1 MWYIPDR
8 GARMIISYMS
18 PVKGEQFDVS
28 KASDDVFSQ
37 GLLGSGFVI
46 HPTDHYIYAP
56 IDGVISMIFPT
67 KHAIAIKHAS
77 GIAVLIHIG
86 FNTVDLKGNGFILHA
101 ALHQVV
107 KQGDLILEFDD
118 DYVRKHASS
127 LDTSVIFMQKDF
139 IHVHTSNMIDEH
151 VYMEIEVETHDS

>member
-1 MWYIPDR
+1 
-8 GARMIISYMS
+8 MIINYMS

-46 HPTDHYIYAP
+46 HPTDHYVYAP

-67 KHAIAIKHAS
+67 KHAIAIKNES
-77 GIAVLIHIG
+77 GIVILIHIG
-86 FNTVDLKGNGFILHA
+86 FNTVDLKGNGFTLYA
-101 ALHQVV
+101 QLNQSV

-118 DYVRKHASS
+118 DYLRKNASS
-127 LDTSVIFMQKDF
+127 LDTSVVFMQRDL
-139 IHVHTSNMIDEH
+139 IHVHSSEVINQH
-151 VYMEIEVETHDS
+151 YHMEIEVVIHDS

>member
-1 MWYIPDR
+1 
-8 GARMIISYMS
+8 MIINYMS

-46 HPTDHYIYAP
+46 HPSDHFVYAP

-67 KHAIAIKHAS
+67 KHAIAIKHES
-77 GIAVLIHIG
+77 GIVILIHIG
-86 FNTVDLKGNGFILHA
+86 FNTVDLKGNGFTLHA
-101 ALHQVV
+101 LLNQNV

-118 DYVRKHASS
+118 DYLRKNASS
-127 LDTSVIFMQKDF
+127 LDTSVIFMQRDL
-139 IHVHTSNMIDEH
+139 IYVHSSIVINQH
-151 VYMEIEVETHDS
+151 YHMEIEVVFHDS